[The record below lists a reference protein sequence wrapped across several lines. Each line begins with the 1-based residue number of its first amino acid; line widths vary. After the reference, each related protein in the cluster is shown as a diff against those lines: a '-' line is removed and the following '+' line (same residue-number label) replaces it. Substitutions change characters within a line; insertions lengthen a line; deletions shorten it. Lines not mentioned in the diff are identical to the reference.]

1 MSRPIQRLSEFH
13 IGGNMFGLYVLLP
26 DSHEFNLS
34 NDSSLIKYL
43 IQALKTTVLDGFPP
57 PLKIENESFGYR
69 APFTDS
75 GIIRDFKANVYWR
88 AELYWGELE

>member
-13 IGGNMFGLYVLLP
+13 IGGDTFGLYILLP
-26 DSHEFNLS
+26 ETHEFTLN

-57 PLKIENESFGYR
+57 PLKIENETFGYR
-69 APFTDS
+69 APFTDQE
-75 GIIRDFKANVYWR
+75 ITKDFKTCVYWR